1 MMLKGTIFQWKICE
15 RGTFSVGRRDEA
27 SRYKALSH
35 SPSSRPGE
43 QHAHLDLVSRVT
55 IVAIKLNAF
64 IR

>member
-1 MMLKGTIFQWKICE
+1 MEDVRK
-15 RGTFSVGRRDEA
+15 RSP
-27 SRYKALSH
+27 YKALSH

-43 QHAHLDLVSRVT
+43 QHTHLDLVSRVT